1 MLQDEKQQ
9 IPDTNGKPY
18 TFSDEV
24 TKKRIKR
31 HISDINDIITEN
43 DIKNVKVPGNEKT
56 PEGPAEKKIR
66 KSKKPIAD
74 EAPGNPVTPWDILD
88 EQDS

>member
-1 MLQDEKQQ
+1 MLKDEEQ
-9 IPDTNGKPY
+9 IPDNKEGQPY
-18 TFSDEV
+18 TFSDEG
-24 TKKRIKR
+24 TKRRIKR

-56 PEGPAEKKIR
+56 PKVPAEKKPR
-66 KSKKPIAD
+66 KSKKPLVD

-88 EQDS
+88 EQGS